1 MGVSSK
7 EGKRARGKREQG
19 IKLKRIRSCERK
31 TFIAFSPF
39 HPLTFKPFFYIL
51 RSGRIHHG
59 SVFQRDDVGVR
70 VVVRDAF
77 GR

>member
-39 HPLTFKPFFYIL
+39 PLSLLNHFSTSFAAVELTTEAFFNEMM
-51 RSGRIHHG
+51 
-59 SVFQRDDVGVR
+59 
-70 VVVRDAF
+70 
-77 GR
+77 